1 MKSFRYSYVLW
12 LGLFP
17 LVCEA
22 ANFEATLE
30 SLVNSIVSRIL
41 PILSL
46 GYVGKNIFSHVQG
59 DPNAKRETAQV
70 AVAVVALLGIQGVWA
85 WLRSQVR

>member
-1 MKSFRYSYVLW
+1 MKLRIW
-12 LGLFP
+12 LTWSLFLTP
-17 LVCEA
+17 LAAEA
-22 ANFEATLE
+22 SSFEATLE

-70 AVAVVALLGIQGVWA
+70 VVAVVALLGIQGVWS
-85 WLRSQVR
+85 WLRAQVR

>member
-1 MKSFRYSYVLW
+1 MKLRNLIVWCLSV
-12 LGLFP
+12 FP
-17 LVCEA
+17 LLAEGA
-22 ANFEATLE
+22 SFEATLE

-46 GYVGKNIFSHVQG
+46 GYVGKNIFTHIQG

-70 AVAVVALLGIQGVWA
+70 VVAVVALLGIQGVWS
-85 WLRSQVR
+85 WLRAQVR

>member
-1 MKSFRYSYVLW
+1 MKSRSQLLIFLGLYPIYSY
-12 LGLFP
+12 G
-17 LVCEA
+17 

-30 SLVNSIVSRIL
+30 SLVNSVVARIL
-41 PILSL
+41 PILAL
-46 GYVGKNIFSHVQG
+46 GYVGKNIFAHVQG

-70 AVAVVALLGIQGVWA
+70 AIAVVALLGIQGVWA

>member
-1 MKSFRYSYVLW
+1 MKSRIQFIF
-12 LGLFP
+12 LGLAIP
-17 LVCEA
+17 LIAEA

-41 PILSL
+41 PILAL
-46 GYVGKNIFSHVQG
+46 GYVGKNIFAHIQG
-59 DPNAKRETAQV
+59 DPNAKKETAQV
-70 AVAVVALLGIQGVWA
+70 VVAAVALLGIQGVWS

>member
-1 MKSFRYSYVLW
+1 MKLRILFIWCLSA
-12 LGLFP
+12 FP
-17 LVCEA
+17 LLTEGA
-22 ANFEATLE
+22 SFEATLE

-46 GYVGKNIFSHVQG
+46 GYVGKNIFSHIQG

-70 AVAVVALLGIQGVWA
+70 VVAVVALLGIQGVWS
-85 WLRSQVR
+85 WLRAQVR

>member
-1 MKSFRYSYVLW
+1 MKSRIAIAAA
-12 LGLFP
+12 LFP
-17 LVCEA
+17 ALSYG

-30 SLVNSIVSRIL
+30 SLVNSVVSRIL
-41 PILSL
+41 PILAL
-46 GYVGKNIFSHVQG
+46 GYVGKNIFCHIQG